1 MQEYAVRLADAGYTV
16 ALPLLTGHGSTP
28 EDMEKARWSDWTR
41 DADAAY
47 AWLTQRTDKVFV
59 TGLSMGGTLALWI
72 AEHHAEVAG
81 LITVNAALRFRQEP
95 IMRFLGSLGHPR
107 WLKAIGN
114 DICEPG
120 RDEHAYPRLP
130 VRSMRQL
137 ALLLRDVRRG
147 LGAIECPALVFSSV
161 TDHVVPPAN
170 QRELYAG
177 LRTGDKAFVQL
188 TRSYHCATLDYDK
201 EQVFAGALEFVSAHA
216 QCGAK
221 CADQAHS
228 AHR

>member
-1 MQEYAVRLADAGYTV
+1 
-16 ALPLLTGHGSTP
+16 
-28 EDMEKARWSDWTR
+28 
-41 DADAAY
+41 
-47 AWLTQRTDKVFV
+47 
-59 TGLSMGGTLALWI
+59 
-72 AEHHAEVAG
+72 
-81 LITVNAALRFRQEP
+81 
-95 IMRFLGSLGHPR
+95 MRFLGSLGHPR

-137 ALLLRDVRRG
+137 ALLLRDVRSD